1 MLCKRPLSLRCLLLS
16 LERAGDVVSI
26 GEKAKELKEGMTVL
40 YSKFGIGSTD
50 LEFKEEDHILLRES
64 DILGTFPRANATA
77 DDVKD
82 LQPLGDRVL
91 LRVQEAEGAT
101 EGGLVLPDSAK
112 EAPVVGTVVRV
123 GRGKEDSDGKVKEP
137 QLQEN
142 DRVIYFKYAGDKLSD
157 SSGTEYIVIRE
168 SDILGEAN

>member
-1 MLCKRPLSLRCLLLS
+1 MSYSSPLSLRCLLLS

-168 SDILGEAN
+168 SDILGKAN